1 MLTPA
6 ACAERAC
13 VSLSL
18 IYAVIKQGRLKA
30 YRIGCR
36 GKGRYLVEET
46 DFDLWLQS
54 CRLENM
60 PQEEDG
66 NLTYLE

>member
-6 ACAERAC
+6 DCAERAC

-18 IYAVIKQGRLKA
+18 IYSVIKQGRLKA

-36 GKGRYLVEET
+36 GRGKYLVGEA
-46 DFDLWLQS
+46 DFEAWLASCKLEDL
-54 CRLENM
+54 

-66 NLTYLE
+66 DLKFLK